1 MLRSKLSR
9 IVALLISLGGQ
20 AAFAER
26 ADRVDPPKP
35 DMRDT
40 LALELAE
47 QRATI
52 DRARGMVDDKL
63 AVLDAERAT
72 RIRAIYRVLQKPAA
86 DAMTKARRQIAVR
99 AIASRDTAEHVLLAD
114 EAAQLADAKKRI
126 EGELEKLRSISLPG
140 ELVRPAKG
148 TIARHYGTLAHERSK
163 AILSRRGID
172 FEVDDRAPVVASAK
186 GIVKYAGDI
195 RGLDRGVI
203 VDHGDYFT
211 VVGKL
216 GEITVP
222 IGATVEAGDRIG
234 RAAKHRVYLEVRVR
248 VGGSGMLVDPEPL
261 LATKK

>member
-1 MLRSKLSR
+1 MKR
-9 IVALLISLGGQ
+9 LLNI
-20 AAFAER
+20 
-26 ADRVDPPKP
+26 
-35 DMRDT
+35 
-40 LALELAE
+40 
-47 QRATI
+47 
-52 DRARGMVDDKL
+52 
-63 AVLDAERAT
+63 
-72 RIRAIYRVLQKPAA
+72 RVLVPLLTVAFISVSVGLA
-86 DAMTKARRQIAVR
+86 HLT
-99 AIASRDTAEHVLLAD
+99 SR
-114 EAAQLADAKKRI
+114 
-126 EGELEKLRSISLPG
+126 
-140 ELVRPAKG
+140 
-148 TIARHYGTLAHERSK
+148 TLAHERSK